1 MARTWAIMHHENGVV
16 GISFPDFPGCIT
28 GAETEEEAAR
38 KADEVLTFHVA
49 GMVEDGD
56 PIPSSRSQKELSED
70 PDFVESMQN
79 GGVLLL
85 ARYELPKK
93 AIRINISMDESLI
106 EAIDRAAE
114 HRGQSRSAFLAEAAR
129 ARLKDAA

>member
-16 GISFPDFPGCIT
+16 GISFPDFPGCVT

-56 PIPSSRSQKELSED
+56 PIPSSRSQKELLED
-70 PDFVESMQN
+70 PDFIESIRN